1 MAREG
6 GGRRVIALVVV
17 IVVFEFGGCDVVGG
31 AVCDGNRMGAT
42 HFGRSCFVGGV
53 AGVGNPGLVVL
64 DAFLLDECKE
74 TRDLGGLLLRS
85 QGRASALKIAWSL
98 VGALLGREG
107 VSLSCRLSVSQVV
120 GSCSIDVGNVARKDS
135 IFDGIKRGCEIA
147 VGGDVVRHV
156 FRRFDTMGGGRVGLG
171 WRRTGGRWVGHGECC
186 KS

>member
-1 MAREG
+1 
-6 GGRRVIALVVV
+6 
-17 IVVFEFGGCDVVGG
+17 
-31 AVCDGNRMGAT
+31 MGAT

-74 TRDLGGLLLRS
+74 TRDRGGLLLGS
-85 QGRASALKIAWSL
+85 QGLASALKIAWSL
-98 VGALLGREG
+98 VDALLGREG
-107 VSLSCRLSVSQVV
+107 VSFSCRISVSCMVR
-120 GSCSIDVGNVARKDS
+120 SCSIDVRNVARDDS
-135 IFDGIKRGCEIA
+135 IFEWVKRGCIIA

-156 FRRFDTMGGGRVGLG
+156 FRRFDTMGGGRVSLG